1 MIIIE
6 QNALLKRL
14 TQQTPTDRTGYRS
27 IVICYA
33 TIKRRKE
40 RARKTSIAM
49 STDPA
54 LKFLTYQ
61 TQNKAGYSGIYR
73 DNKTQG
79 REHPIGMLVSEET
92 VTEQGAL

>member
-1 MIIIE
+1 
-6 QNALLKRL
+6 
-14 TQQTPTDRTGYRS
+14 
-27 IVICYA
+27 
-33 TIKRRKE
+33 
-40 RARKTSIAM
+40 M

-54 LKFLTYQ
+54 LKFLPYQ

-92 VTEQGAL
+92 VWNWMSSQIY